1 MLVRNIV
8 FAFVGVGA
16 FEYLT
21 GPSQGLKIRGV
32 AGMMCPRVEI
42 ANN

>member
-21 GPSQGLKIRGV
+21 GPWQGLEIRRG
-32 AGMMCPRVEI
+32 ARSTGRG
-42 ANN
+42 

>member
-16 FEYLT
+16 FEYLN
-21 GPSQGLKIRGV
+21 LRIKILGQKV
-32 AGMMCPRVEI
+32 PYQF
-42 ANN
+42 